1 MSTVRHIE
9 MHSPIAAARSPRPG
23 MSRRGRRLRYVR
35 LHRASADRIFVT
47 PMTRAASRSFQWHGR
62 RSRLSVYT
70 KPRRLRSSSRASRRR
85 ATRRRRSATLQICP
99 LRIARAKNSAESKQL
114 SFKVVL
120 ERTARNAV
128 FEEGNQREETK
139 QGKKKGE
146 KIARKSRLDISVAA
160 WLVYMNARVTVCVLV
175 SGLT

>member
-1 MSTVRHIE
+1 MIISRRSEAIQIVFFPTTSRMSTVRHIE
-9 MHSPIAAARSPRPG
+9 MHSPIAAARSPRRG
-23 MSRRGRRLRYVR
+23 MLHRGRRLRYVR
-35 LHRASADRIFVT
+35 LHRASVDRIFVT

-70 KPRRLRSSSRASRRR
+70 KPRASRRR
-85 ATRRRRSATLQICP
+85 ATRRRSATLQICP
-99 LRIARAKNSAESKQL
+99 LRIARASSAESKQL

-139 QGKKKGE
+139 QKKK
-146 KIARKSRLDISVAA
+146 KRSRGSQGWIFL
-160 WLVYMNARVTVCVLV
+160 LPL
-175 SGLT
+175 GLYTWTRA